1 MKIFYLVM
9 AILGAVVPFVFYV
22 QHFALL
28 GTDPVAF
35 LSAAVATPA
44 VRGLTA
50 DLVLSSLAF
59 WAVMV
64 HERRKRNGPH
74 PILFVAINLMI
85 GLSCAIPAYLYAR
98 IRRSGGDSVA
108 G

>member
-1 MKIFYLVM
+1 MRIFYLVM
-9 AILGAVVPFVFYV
+9 AIIGAVVPFVFYA
-22 QHFALL
+22 QHFTLQGA
-28 GTDPVAF
+28 DPTAF

-59 WAVMV
+59 CALMV
-64 HERRKRNGPH
+64 HERRRRNGPH
-74 PILFVAINLMI
+74 PILFVAFNLLI

-98 IRRSGGDSVA
+98 TRRVEDDSAA